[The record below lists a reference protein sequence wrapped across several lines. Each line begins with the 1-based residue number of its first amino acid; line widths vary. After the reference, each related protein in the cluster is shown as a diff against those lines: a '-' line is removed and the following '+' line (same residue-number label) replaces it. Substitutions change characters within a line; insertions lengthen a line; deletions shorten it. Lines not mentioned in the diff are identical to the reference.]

1 MEGIFKLFLLAGLF
15 SISLAQCTGSFSN
28 TIQQVSVNWTVIG
41 NNSVRFTYTA
51 PATSSQYTAL
61 AFSNTLITSIAQ
73 IVSQVAISHFN
84 LTNYYIQANVDAVYA
99 GNNGTSSFVQDRYDR
114 NAIYIT
120 SLSCSLNASLN

>member
-51 PATSSQYTAL
+51 PANSSQYTAL
-61 AFSNTLITSIAQ
+61 AFSKNPIVSLAQ
-73 IVSQVAISHFN
+73 IVSQVAISNFN
-84 LTNYYIQANVDAVYA
+84 LKKLLYS
-99 GNNGTSSFVQDRYDR
+99 G
-114 NAIYIT
+114 
-120 SLSCSLNASLN
+120 

>member
-28 TIQQVSVNWTVIG
+28 ATQQVSVNWTVIG

-61 AFSNTLITSIAQ
+61 AFSNTLITSIAL
-73 IVSQVAISHFN
+73 IVSQVATNNFN
-84 LTNYYIQANVDAVYA
+84 LTKLLHS
-99 GNNGTSSFVQDRYDR
+99 G
-114 NAIYIT
+114 
-120 SLSCSLNASLN
+120 

>member
-28 TIQQVSVNWTVIG
+28 ATHQVSVNWTVIG

-61 AFSNTLITSIAQ
+61 AFSNTLIRSILE
-73 IVSQVAISHFN
+73 IVSQVAINNFN
-84 LTNYYIQANVDAVYA
+84 LTNYYIQVRVDAVYA
-99 GNNGTSSFVQDRYDR
+99 GNNGNSSFVQDRYDR
-114 NAIYIT
+114 SAIPQT
-120 SLSCSLNASLN
+120 RVFC

>member
-51 PATSSQYTAL
+51 PANSSQYTAL
-61 AFSNTLITSIAQ
+61 AFSNSLIASIAQ

-114 NAIYIT
+114 NAI
-120 SLSCSLNASLN
+120 SQVFLAH

>member
-51 PATSSQYTAL
+51 PANSSQYTAL
-61 AFSNTLITSIAQ
+61 AFSNSLIASIAQ

-114 NAIYIT
+114 SAI
-120 SLSCSLNASLN
+120 SQVFLAH

>member
-41 NNSVRFTYTA
+41 NNSVRFIYTA
-51 PATSSQYTAL
+51 PANNSQYTAL
-61 AFSNTLITSIAQ
+61 AFSNTLIASLAQ
-73 IVSQVAISHFN
+73 IVSQVAISNFN

-99 GNNGTSSFVQDRYDR
+99 GNNGAFSFVQDRYDKST
-114 NAIYIT
+114 IPQMHIEYK
-120 SLSCSLNASLN
+120 SEF